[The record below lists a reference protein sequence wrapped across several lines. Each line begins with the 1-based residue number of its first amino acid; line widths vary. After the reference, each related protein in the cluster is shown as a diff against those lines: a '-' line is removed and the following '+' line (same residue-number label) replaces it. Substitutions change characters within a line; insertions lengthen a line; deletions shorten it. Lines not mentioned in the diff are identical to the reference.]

1 MKKSMLKVS
10 AACMMAVIAANSIFA
25 GDGKWIKRDGVGTG
39 GTNWAKWSD
48 EDNWD
53 QRVIATGAEAYA
65 DLTAAS
71 GQYVLLP
78 TGDFVI
84 NRFWGAGDTVIR
96 GDGKVVLGDLLGT
109 FGKAYLYCDCTIQNS
124 SPYRG
129 PENLV
134 FCGDITSISGVN
146 ILWWAPN
153 FRFDLYANT
162 SGEERIATP
171 LPADKVLK
179 WNAGKM
185 TFTAPHGSSADIVAR
200 WSQTSGSVFLSRA
213 VGQAEHILSV
223 GTIVTGA
230 GIPAGTFLKR
240 VFPDG
245 TIELSAAATET
256 IAENEITFAAFEADV
271 SIEIPMLTPYNGSSK
286 RTLCLQKYRNED
298 NIVLTTYF
306 CKSSGSEANQYL
318 TVTTEEGMY
327 PGKLVLTR
335 EGSYVTYLA
344 LDDADIELAGDI
356 SKAEISVP
364 AASRH
369 AILSVPDEKS
379 FAAGCLTS
387 VENALV
393 KAGGGTLTIGVK
405 KTALS
410 YETSSVIVKEGTFV
424 PSNFDDEEPL
434 FIKSLTVKSGAAI
447 DVPSVGLH
455 VGTLVLE
462 PGAII
467 TGAGFLE
474 YDTTD
479 ESVLPYVF
487 MSCGSLRAYGASGA
501 GAFDISVL
509 EGDYYSA
516 AEDGDTIF
524 IFDSAS
530 ARLKVDGAGKVDI
543 LCVGGGGGGGMFGGG
558 GGGGGG
564 VVYTQLVDVVNGY
577 YSLTVG
583 AGGDGS
589 RDLRFAGENGGN
601 SSVFGVL
608 AYGGGGGGSK
618 TIINSGA
625 SGGGAGAYEYL
636 KDNVT
641 LGAEGITGQGFAGG
655 SSYTSKIT
663 HFYSYGGG
671 GGGAG
676 GPGGSA
682 IPATTT
688 DGRAG
693 DGGEGVS
700 CPIWSS
706 GRVYGSGG
714 GGGATRNPGKGGTG
728 AGDGATYSGTTAHR
742 GTDGV
747 DGWGGGGGG
756 GGRFSETGKG
766 EGGNGGSGIVII
778 RFRPDRSQVVNERG
792 IATGG
797 KRRYVNGYAVHKF
810 TENGTFTLN
819 KSVYVDMLLVG
830 GGGGGGMY
838 AGGGG
843 GGGGVVIVSNW
854 LVKAGS
860 YPVEIGAG
868 GRTATSLN
876 IGDEATAGGT
886 TRFLVNDN
894 DIYSPKA
901 YGGGAGGS
909 RDRNGGDG
917 ATGGGAGAPYY
928 IPGKPA
934 FHIGGAA
941 IYGNQGFDGGAS
953 TNNYEW
959 STVQGGGGGGVGGRG
974 QSAQSTSVPG
984 DGGIGRMCDFTGS
997 PIYYGGGGGGGSAS
1011 NGSAPEYYLAKGGL
1025 GGGGRGGGQKAN
1037 TEPYPGEDGTDGLG
1051 GGGGGGAAVGDKCKP
1066 GGNGGS
1072 GCVIIRYR
1080 VRPMGSLLVVE

>member
-39 GTNWAKWSD
+39 GTNWANYSD
-48 EDNWD
+48 TDNWVD
-53 QRVIATGAEAYA
+53 GVVATGAEAYA

-109 FGKAYLYCDCTIQNS
+109 FGKAYLYCDCTVQNS

-134 FCGDITSISGVN
+134 FCGDVTSITGTD
-146 ILWWAPN
+146 ILWWSPT
-153 FRFDLYANT
+153 FRFDLYAN
-162 SGEERIATP
+162 SAGEERVATP
-171 LPADKVLK
+171 LPTNRAIK

-271 SIEIPMLTPYNGSSK
+271 SIQIPMLSPYNGSSK

-306 CKSSGSEANQYL
+306 CKSSGGEDNQYL

-327 PGKLVLTR
+327 PGKLVLTG

-379 FAAGCLTS
+379 IAVGCLTS

-410 YETSSVIVKEGTFV
+410 YETSSIIVKEGTFV
-424 PSNFDDEEPL
+424 PSNFDDEKPL
-434 FIKSLTVKSGAAI
+434 FIRSLTVKSGAAI

-487 MSCGSLRAYGASGA
+487 TSCVGLRAYGASGA

-516 AEDGDTIF
+516 AEGGDTIF
-524 IFDSAS
+524 IFDSVS
-530 ARLKVDGAGKVDI
+530 ARLKVEGAGKLDL
-543 LCVGGGGGGGMFGGG
+543 LCVGGGGGGGIFGGG

-564 VVYTQLVDVVNGY
+564 VVYTQSVDVVAGY
-577 YSLTVG
+577 YAIKVG
-583 AGGDGS
+583 AGGKGALS
-589 RDLRFAGENGGN
+589 NSSPYSAGENGGN
-601 SSVFGVL
+601 SSAFGVL
-608 AYGGGGGGSK
+608 AYGGGGGGSI
-618 TIINSGA
+618 TIPP
-625 SGGGAGAYEYL
+625 
-636 KDNVT
+636 T
-641 LGAEGITGQGFAGG
+641 
-655 SSYTSKIT
+655 
-663 HFYSYGGG
+663 
-671 GGGAG
+671 
-676 GPGGSA
+676 
-682 IPATTT
+682 
-688 DGRAG
+688 
-693 DGGEGVS
+693 
-700 CPIWSS
+700 
-706 GRVYGSGG
+706 
-714 GGGATRNPGKGGTG
+714 
-728 AGDGATYSGTTAHR
+728 
-742 GTDGV
+742 
-747 DGWGGGGGG
+747 
-756 GGRFSETGKG
+756 
-766 EGGNGGSGIVII
+766 
-778 RFRPDRSQVVNERG
+778 
-792 IATGG
+792 
-797 KRRYVNGYAVHKF
+797 
-810 TENGTFTLN
+810 
-819 KSVYVDMLLVG
+819 
-830 GGGGGGMY
+830 
-838 AGGGG
+838 
-843 GGGGVVIVSNW
+843 
-854 LVKAGS
+854 
-860 YPVEIGAG
+860 IG
-868 GRTATSLN
+868 
-876 IGDEATAGGT
+876 
-886 TRFLVNDN
+886 
-894 DIYSPKA
+894 
-901 YGGGAGGS
+901 
-909 RDRNGGDG
+909 
-917 ATGGGAGAPYY
+917 
-928 IPGKPA
+928 
-934 FHIGGAA
+934 
-941 IYGNQGFDGGAS
+941 
-953 TNNYEW
+953 
-959 STVQGGGGGGVGGRG
+959 
-974 QSAQSTSVPG
+974 
-984 DGGIGRMCDFTGS
+984 
-997 PIYYGGGGGGGSAS
+997 
-1011 NGSAPEYYLAKGGL
+1011 
-1025 GGGGRGGGQKAN
+1025 
-1037 TEPYPGEDGTDGLG
+1037 
-1051 GGGGGGAAVGDKCKP
+1051 
-1066 GGNGGS
+1066 
-1072 GCVIIRYR
+1072 
-1080 VRPMGSLLVVE
+1080 